1 MMSLVG
7 NVYGRKN
14 VVMRYMR
21 VIMVLYIGLKNRQ
34 NNEKKA

>member
-7 NVYGRKN
+7 NVFGLKN

-21 VIMVLYIGLKNRQ
+21 AIMVLYIGLKNLQ
-34 NNEKKA
+34 ESEKKA

>member
-1 MMSLVG
+1 MSLVG
-7 NVYGRKN
+7 HVYGRKN
-14 VVMRYMR
+14 VVMKYIR